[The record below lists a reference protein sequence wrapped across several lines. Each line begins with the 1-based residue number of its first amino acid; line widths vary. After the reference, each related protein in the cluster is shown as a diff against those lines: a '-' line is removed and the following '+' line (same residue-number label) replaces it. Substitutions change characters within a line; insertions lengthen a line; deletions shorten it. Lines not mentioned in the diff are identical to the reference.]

1 MLAVDMPPLKIT
13 VQLRTVWHWALL
25 KGSWFVIVNIK
36 IKEVSFNTVD
46 KVHCSLSV
54 WMSEAHIKMWL
65 GLLWI
70 GTFRVCYSFPPSRSS
85 IQIEEK
91 VLYTKSKIRLL
102 KIAGNEFGHNISI
115 LTYTITFVGIELTF
129 QSNLTNS
136 GTYLLCFLDSICLP

>member
-1 MLAVDMPPLKIT
+1 M
-13 VQLRTVWHWALL
+13 
-25 KGSWFVIVNIK
+25 
-36 IKEVSFNTVD
+36 
-46 KVHCSLSV
+46 SV
-54 WMSEAHIKMWL
+54 E
-65 GLLWI
+65 
-70 GTFRVCYSFPPSRSS
+70 TFRVCYSSPSSSSS

-136 GTYLLCFLDSICLP
+136 GTYLLGFLD